1 MRKKGVLSDMGAGG
15 WAGSAEAGSSKSP
28 SELLRLC
35 KKLDGQTDGQ
45 ADRHT
50 DKQDGRIERSV

>member
-1 MRKKGVLSDMGAGG
+1 MGVGR